1 MTKLYSPPPPA
12 LIEKYD
18 SRKGSW
24 FTTYPYQSLWREDGA
39 AAQPLFQ
46 DALRGLEESEDQRPL
61 ALYVHFP
68 FCTKQC
74 AFCQCA
80 MIISH
85 KREEWDQYLDALEE
99 EARLLAALL
108 KSRAPSL
115 SFNEAH
121 FGGGSP
127 SLLDERELTRLIR
140 AISPLVDVGQLDEF
154 SIEIDPRFDMSQ
166 EKMRFYAKMG
176 INRISFGIQDFDPA
190 AQKAVHRVNPPEMIE
205 ELLVDGVRQLFPS
218 VSFDILYGLP
228 LQTPASHAATMER
241 VLAFAPDRVSVCA
254 LGHRPDIFPH
264 QKSYDDLPRPSLIE
278 QAKMRFATMNRL
290 TGAGYLPV
298 GIDHYARP
306 HDPIAQAKA
315 RGSLTRTVLGYGTGR
330 SRGVMGIGVSAVS
343 TLPCHYFQN
352 YYTLSDYYAEL
363 RQGRLPLLR
372 SHACSGEDLLRQR
385 IIFDLIIWGE
395 ADKQAIEDAFNIRF
409 DDFFAP
415 DLAELDELIQDGLV
429 VMDKDRIRLTDWGR
443 LNPRHA
449 AWAFDGHHRSR
460 EAYAQSREVGN
471 GRSSLVRRRH
481 FASRTS

>member
-1 MTKLYSPPPPA
+1 MTKIISPPPSH

-24 FTTYPYQSLWREDGA
+24 FTTYPYQSLWKEDSKA
-39 AAQPLFQ
+39 AHPVFL
-46 DALRGLEESEDQRPL
+46 DALRDLEISEDQRPQ

-85 KREEWDQYLDALEE
+85 KRDEWDEYLDALEA
-99 EARLLAALL
+99 EARLLAQMLG
-108 KSRAPSL
+108 RHAPSL
-115 SFNEAH
+115 RFNEVH

-127 SLLDERELTRLIR
+127 SLLDERGMNRLIR
-140 AISPLVDVGQLDEF
+140 AIAPLVDTGKLEEF
-154 SIEIDPRFDMSQ
+154 SIEIDPRFEMTPD
-166 EKMRFYAKMG
+166 KMRLYAHLG
-176 INRISFGIQDFDPA
+176 INRISFGIQDFDPEV
-190 AQKAVHRVNPPEMIE
+190 QKAVNRVNPPQMIE
-205 ELLVDGVRQLFPS
+205 DLLGGGIRNLFPS

-228 LQTPASHAATMER
+228 LQTMASHQETIET
-241 VLAFAPDRVSVCA
+241 VLAFAPDRISVCA

-264 QKSYDDLPRPSLIE
+264 QRNYDDMPRPSLVE
-278 QAKMRFATMNRL
+278 QAQMRFATMNRL
-290 TGAGYLPV
+290 ISADFQPV

-306 HDPIAQAKA
+306 HDPIAKAKV
-315 RGSLTRTVLGYGTGR
+315 RESLTRTVLGYGTGR
-330 SRGVMGIGVSAVS
+330 SRGVLGMGLSAVS
-343 TLPCHYFQN
+343 TLPHHCFQN
-352 YYTLSDYYAEL
+352 YYTLADYYQEL

-372 SHACSGEDLLRQR
+372 SLACTGEDILRQKV
-385 IIFDLIIWGE
+385 IFDLIIWGKT
-395 ADKQAIEDAFNIRF
+395 DKRAIEAEFEIKF

-429 VMDKDRIRLTDWGR
+429 VMDEESIRLTDWGR

-449 AWAFDGHHRSR
+449 AWVFDGHHRSH

-471 GRSSLVRRRH
+471 GRSSLIRRRH
-481 FASRTS
+481 FAGRAS